1 VAENDEEMPWSE
13 NADVVI
19 EGVSQTINDKYGVA
33 LKDILTKPAF
43 YVSKKGM
50 ETTFS
55 NIREEVGNYIQ
66 ELAKSMD
73 DDRKNMEK
81 DGLKCDAVTKQLAQN
96 ISMQAKQNNIPII
109 KPASMDRN
117 TDNDEVIYVNN
128 IDNGVMALLAKLSA
142 NSSFIAD
149 FSTTYKTYNLG
160 QWLFDGQKNFLISV
174 AMEPNPYMDLDSAKD
189 EINMIMDGVEGY
201 FKSQGSSDEGQ
212 EKGQ

>member
-1 VAENDEEMPWSE
+1 
-13 NADVVI
+13 
-19 EGVSQTINDKYGVA
+19 
-33 LKDILTKPAF
+33 
-43 YVSKKGM
+43 
-50 ETTFS
+50 
-55 NIREEVGNYIQ
+55 
-66 ELAKSMD
+66 
-73 DDRKNMEK
+73 
-81 DGLKCDAVTKQLAQN
+81 
-96 ISMQAKQNNIPII
+96 
-109 KPASMDRN
+109 
-117 TDNDEVIYVNN
+117 
-128 IDNGVMALLAKLSA
+128 MALLAKLSA

>member
-1 VAENDEEMPWSE
+1 MAENDEEMPWSE

-117 TDNDEVIYVNN
+117 TDNDEVI
-128 IDNGVMALLAKLSA
+128 
-142 NSSFIAD
+142 
-149 FSTTYKTYNLG
+149 
-160 QWLFDGQKNFLISV
+160 
-174 AMEPNPYMDLDSAKD
+174 
-189 EINMIMDGVEGY
+189 
-201 FKSQGSSDEGQ
+201 
-212 EKGQ
+212 